1 MGRQERVHSL
11 DANLVGSWKGF
22 GSRLQGLRIRKGKQ
36 EWVRTDGTPSFP
48 RVKMNCVWRKEG
60 DQMSVRVAT
69 VDTSLD
75 AVFIIK

>member
-1 MGRQERVHSL
+1 MGRQERAFSGC
-11 DANLVGSWKGF
+11 NLVGSWKV

-60 DQMSVRVAT
+60 DQMSVTVAI